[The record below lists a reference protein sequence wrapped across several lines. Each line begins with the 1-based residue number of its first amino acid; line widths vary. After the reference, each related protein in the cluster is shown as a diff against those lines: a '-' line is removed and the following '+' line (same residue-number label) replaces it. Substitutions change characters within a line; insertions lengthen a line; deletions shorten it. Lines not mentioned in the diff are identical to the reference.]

1 MAQLPL
7 HNALVIHQCA
17 ASGSVLSFFNFQ
29 TTIISSVL
37 IITQTCQM
45 GGGERWGQEREA
57 PFVAFNPNE
66 RGKTETV
73 RWRAEGCGAGGM
85 QLLGLEH
92 AALAWESN
100 QASIGSF

>member
-1 MAQLPL
+1 M
-7 HNALVIHQCA
+7 
-17 ASGSVLSFFNFQ
+17 
-29 TTIISSVL
+29 
-37 IITQTCQM
+37 
-45 GGGERWGQEREA
+45 
-57 PFVAFNPNE
+57 AFNPNE